1 MPIAKLD
8 GRLERVDFVSL
19 FPSQFCDLT
28 TKVTVVGRFGV
39 DRTQQIKLADDVSRL
54 ERKDF
59 IDSLFNFRFVD
70 GVGTECVDGQRNRFR
85 EPNRVSRLQFTLGC
99 QTSCNDVLGDPATHV
114 RSTAVDFGW
123 ILSGESTTAVSA
135 HAP

>member
-70 GVGTECVDGQRNRFR
+70 GVGTC
-85 EPNRVSRLQFTLGC
+85 LLY
-99 QTSCNDVLGDPATHV
+99 TSPSPRD
-114 RSTAVDFGW
+114 
-123 ILSGESTTAVSA
+123 
-135 HAP
+135 